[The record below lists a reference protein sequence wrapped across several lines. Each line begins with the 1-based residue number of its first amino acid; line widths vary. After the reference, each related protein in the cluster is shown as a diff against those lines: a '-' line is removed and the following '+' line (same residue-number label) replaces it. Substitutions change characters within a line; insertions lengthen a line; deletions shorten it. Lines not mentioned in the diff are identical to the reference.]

1 MIGRSA
7 SATAGV
13 MLAAL
18 ALTGCGRADETGPP
32 TAHYGDSLCAECGM
46 ILSDERF
53 AAATIVADDRGE
65 PIPLLFDDSN
75 CQAEHEKDKP
85 GLAIIARWVHD
96 HGTREWIDARRAFF
110 VYSPGL
116 RTPMA
121 SHVAAF
127 GTLDAARN
135 AAEVLGGRVV
145 SFEELWAVGSFDDLR
160 PDEPEEKPEGGEQ
173 GGTP

>member
-1 MIGRSA
+1 VRGRVIA
-7 SATAGV
+7 AVLGGALA
-13 MLAAL
+13 MMALAA
-18 ALTGCGRADETGPP
+18 CGGSDANGPP
-32 TAHYGDSLCAECGM
+32 TVHYDDSVCARCGM

-65 PIPLLFDDSN
+65 PMPLLFDDSN
-75 CQAEHEKDKP
+75 CQAGHEKDKP

-96 HGTREWIDARRAFF
+96 HGTREWIDARRALF
-110 VYSPGL
+110 VYSPEL

-127 GTLDAARN
+127 GTLDAARK
-135 AAEVLGGRVV
+135 AAENLGGRVV

-160 PDEPEEKPEGGEQ
+160 QDEPDEKPEGGEQ